1 MERYAQ
7 TNVQLF
13 NQLRSEGYSKEERAF
28 ISNTYQFGMRIF
40 TGLYLPSGKPF
51 LDHLVGTA
59 SILAWLRAPI
69 AIVAAGLVHATYLH
83 GDFGCR
89 TGISDEKRKQVI
101 DVVGTESENYISRY
115 DRVLL
120 TAEDVALLEST
131 LQQLSKV
138 DRYIVLMRLANEL
151 EHHLDF
157 GGLYLVQGEK
167 QQGAHRR
174 YLEQR
179 LPALLKLANALGYGS
194 LAAEF
199 EKVQREIAALKLPL
213 EPVIVSRQK
222 GAYLIAP
229 RSYRVRF
236 VIGVPKLMLQ
246 DLPQGSKL
254 LSLKTYRVLGH
265 LIAQLSRPRSRV

>member
-1 MERYAQ
+1 MQSYAQ
-7 TNVQLF
+7 TNVQLL

-28 ISNTYQFGMRIF
+28 ISNVYQFGMRIF

-59 SILAWLRAPI
+59 SILAWLHAPI
-69 AIVAAGLVHATYLH
+69 AVVAAGLVHATYLH

-101 DVVGTESENYISRY
+101 DIVGTESENYITRY

-120 TAEDVALLEST
+120 TAEDVALLAST

-157 GGLYLVQGEK
+157 GGLYLVQEQK

-174 YLEQR
+174 YLERR

-199 EKVQREIAALKLPL
+199 EKIQREIAVLKLPL

-222 GAYLIAP
+222 VAYLIAP
-229 RSYRVRF
+229 KSYRVWF
-236 VIGVPKLMLQ
+236 IIGVPKLMLQ
-246 DLPQGSKL
+246 DLPQGVKL
-254 LSLKTYRVLGH
+254 LSLKTYRVLSH
-265 LIAQLSRPRSRV
+265 LIAQLWRPRSRV